1 MQSQRGYWLPAGFLL
16 TVWLVFS
23 PPRTE
28 AGRASCDAVIS
39 EVHKET
45 QSIKQANVDISKV
58 ARKLGTTIAWT
69 EHCMR
74 AYGRRPK
81 RPGLESAESRE
92 AELESFEDEEPE
104 ETLAED
110 TEEEGA
116 PDLKIHPERQRL
128 LKIHPPPTPRE
139 GMESE
144 DGYREGFSIK

>member
-16 TVWLVFS
+16 AVWLVIS
-23 PPRTE
+23 PPKTE
-28 AGRASCDAVIS
+28 AGRVSCDAVIS
-39 EVHKET
+39 EVHRET
-45 QSIKQANVDISKV
+45 RTIKQPNVDISRV

-74 AYGRRPK
+74 VYGRRPK

-92 AELESFEDEEPE
+92 SELESFEDEEPE
-104 ETLAED
+104 ETMPED

-128 LKIHPPPTPRE
+128 LKIHPAPTPRE

-144 DGYREGFSIK
+144 EGYREGYGDK